1 MRVMATTTEQS
12 SYVGDVTLWDGR
24 RNGETLRNCIITVI
38 GEEALALAQWDPDK
52 KRYKRIDRLTDFTV
66 DEGGDTITFNGV
78 SEYLTVEVQTADN
91 DARWRI
97 ELRECAEC
105 RAS

>member
-1 MRVMATTTEQS
+1 MGGAQ
-12 SYVGDVTLWDGR
+12 VGSHLQ
-24 RNGETLRNCIITVI
+24 L
-38 GEEALALAQWDPDK
+38 
-52 KRYKRIDRLTDFTV
+52 TV
-66 DEGGDTITFNGV
+66 DEGGDTIAFNGV